1 MSYILDALRR
11 ADAERSRGAVPG
23 LHAQRLPADAEPAAR
38 NYAPLVWAAGGAGV
52 LLAAGVAVLLWAPW
66 RSAAPPDS
74 RVALAPARELAPA
87 APDNLAP
94 PPQQPAQTAQG
105 ELPPP
110 QPGAIEPGARP
121 VEPPIG
127 RGNPPPSTGDARA
140 PQAYPPP
147 PIQRAPARDTHDT
160 RPSRDTLAERA
171 ATGRVATLQPRTDA
185 RATAL
190 APTPSTAPAPAQQV
204 EHYGAPV
211 QPAPAPPRGAAVPNI
226 NTLAPEARAQLPRLS
241 VGGAIYS
248 ETPSARMVIL
258 NGQVFHEGDKPA
270 ADTVLEQIRLKSAVL
285 NFRGQRYEIS
295 F

>member
-23 LHAQRLPADAEPAAR
+23 LHAQSLPGDAEPAAR
-38 NYAPLVWAAGGAGV
+38 NYAPLLWAAGVAGV

-66 RSAAPPDS
+66 HATPAPDARTSGAP
-74 RVALAPARELAPA
+74 VLALAPR
-87 APDNLAP
+87 DNASV
-94 PPQQPAQTAQG
+94 QPAQG
-105 ELPPP
+105 ELPPT
-110 QPGAIEPGARP
+110 QPGAIDPGARP
-121 VEPPIG
+121 IEPPLG
-127 RGNPPPSTGDARA
+127 RGNPPPATADARA

-147 PIQRAPARDTHDT
+147 AVQRAPARDA
-160 RPSRDTLAERA
+160 RDTLADRA
-171 ATGRVATLQPRTDA
+171 ATGRVATLQPRADMRTPDV
-185 RATAL
+185 ATTSA
-190 APTPSTAPAPAQQV
+190 ATPAQPPV

-211 QPAPAPPRGAAVPNI
+211 EATPASAHNAAVVNI
-226 NTLAPEARAQLPRLS
+226 NALAPDVRAQLPRLT

-258 NGQVFHEGDKPA
+258 NGQVFHEGEKPA